1 MTFYRPVKVFKHF
14 LFMMSKMPKQSP
26 NKFKAWKKC
35 IPHIIPSFKRPGN
48 RMVWGSIPAR
58 FKSNLTDLLR
68 DDFCL
73 AQVVAPTWQ
82 CPKGALKL
90 KTRRVDLHRPANT

>member
-1 MTFYRPVKVFKHF
+1 
-14 LFMMSKMPKQSP
+14 MSKMPKQSP
-26 NKFKAWKKC
+26 NKFKAWKKF
-35 IPHIIPSFKRPGN
+35 IPHIIPSFKWPGN